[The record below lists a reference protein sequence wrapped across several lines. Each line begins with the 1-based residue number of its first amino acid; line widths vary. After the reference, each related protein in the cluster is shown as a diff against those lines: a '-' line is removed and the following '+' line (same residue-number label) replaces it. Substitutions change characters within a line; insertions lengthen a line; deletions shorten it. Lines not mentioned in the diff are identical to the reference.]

1 MQKAFSLQPEET
13 QHAKQ
18 LEEEQRN
25 LLAQLGSMG
34 LQKKAINKRLPQ
46 IEEEQRKLVR
56 GVVSRVGVEQFSAAR
71 IDGTNLLIEIPD
83 APAPAPAPALPVP
96 IDGGKPNGSAA
107 NIEN

>member
-1 MQKAFSLQPEET
+1 MQKAFSLQPEEA
-13 QHAKQ
+13 QHARQ

-25 LLAQLGSMG
+25 LLAQLGSMT

-56 GVVSRVGVEQFSAAR
+56 SAVGRCGVEQFSAAR

-83 APAPAPAPALPVP
+83 APPAPLMP